1 MSPIVEQNLTLILF
15 LPWFAILIVLY
26 WIYPRAPRG
35 VARVVFD
42 AAALLLAIVGFV
54 ASVHWS
60 YAVADPFYGRLWKQI
75 LPTAVS
81 YGVFLGVLSTAF
93 LLRHWLLIA
102 PARGRRALALPTSES
117 ID

>member
-1 MSPIVEQNLTLILF
+1 MSPAVEQNLTLILF

-26 WIYPRAPRG
+26 WLYPRAPRG
-35 VARVVFD
+35 VARITYDLV
-42 AAALLLAIVGFV
+42 ALLLAISGFV

-81 YGVFLGVLSTAF
+81 YGVFLGVLAPAY
-93 LLRHWLLIA
+93 LLRGRLL
-102 PARGRRALALPTSES
+102 ARRRAEPHPPRSPEALR
-117 ID
+117 

>member
-1 MSPIVEQNLTLILF
+1 MHPVVEQNLTLILF

-26 WIYPRAPRG
+26 WLCPRAPRG
-35 VARVVFD
+35 VGRIVYD
-42 AAALLLAIVGFV
+42 SLALTVAIAGFV

-81 YGVFLGVLSTAF
+81 YGVFLGVLSAAY
-93 LLRHWLLIA
+93 LLRHWLLVA
-102 PARGRRALALPTSES
+102 PTRGRAVRPSPNPS
-117 ID
+117 SV

>member
-26 WIYPRAPRG
+26 WLYPRAPRG
-35 VARVVFD
+35 AGRICFD
-42 AAALLLAIVGFV
+42 CTALLLAITGFV

-60 YAVADPFYGRLWKQI
+60 YAVADPFYGRLWRQI

-81 YGVFLGVLSTAF
+81 YGAFLGVLTVAW
-93 LLRHWLLIA
+93 LLRHWLLVA
-102 PARGRRALALPTSES
+102 PTRLRPTTTSPAHAP
-117 ID
+117 D